1 MLSFTCAMPCGVFL
15 AWLACWLLSWKF
27 TFLFR
32 AAGLSAECL
41 GFSASLLPGEGSWF
55 LRLAWRYG
63 RCFWRRPF
71 PFTWCFPDAGG
82 NVSVSTF
89 LGWFAIL
96 EVLVLKSRDSRFSWS
111 LTLLAWCLEFWVPY
125 PVAPL
130 LRVAL
135 WFFRSSRGARG
146 ALPDIWPRASVS
158 LLVFDLPLAWS
169 LRLWGDPC
177 LGVQWLSFRV
187 RVLCPLLR
195 HVDVALQDLPCSSV
209 GGLHCPGPV
218 NARII
223 AWEIVFSLGERSGF
237 LACLGRR
244 IVCRCVPFLFVPG
257 FNVVRSS
264 ISVLLLAPDAWAR
277 GCGPWF
283 TLPSV
288 ACPVGRSHSCCRSVS
303 SL

>member
-1 MLSFTCAMPCGVFL
+1 MGLGPSSSRPVAVRPVWGWVCFGGLAGVVVHLRDALRGFPRLVGLLAALLEVYLSV
-15 AWLACWLLSWKF
+15 
-27 TFLFR
+27 R
-32 AAGLSAECL
+32 AAGLSTGCL
-41 GFSASLLPGEGSWF
+41 GFYASLLPGEGSWF

-63 RCFWRRPF
+63 RCFWRRLF
-71 PFTWCFPDAGG
+71 PYTWCFPDAGG

-96 EVLVLKSRDSRFSWS
+96 EVLVLKSRDSHFSWS

-130 LRVAL
+130 PRVAL

-146 ALPDIWPRASVS
+146 APPDIWPRASVS
-158 LLVFDLPLAWS
+158 LLAFDLPLAWS

-223 AWEIVFSLGERSGF
+223 AWEIVFSMGERSGF

-244 IVCRCVPFLFVPG
+244 IV
-257 FNVVRSS
+257 
-264 ISVLLLAPDAWAR
+264 
-277 GCGPWF
+277 
-283 TLPSV
+283 
-288 ACPVGRSHSCCRSVS
+288 
-303 SL
+303 

>member
-1 MLSFTCAMPCGVFL
+1 MLSFTCAMPGGVFL

-32 AAGLSAECL
+32 AAGLYAGCL
-41 GFSASLLPGEGSWF
+41 GFYASLLPGEGSWF

-71 PFTWCFPDAGG
+71 PYPWCFPDAGS

-96 EVLVLKSRDSRFSWS
+96 EVLVLKSRVSRFSWS
-111 LTLLAWCLEFWVPY
+111 LTLLAWCLEFWIPY

-130 LRVAL
+130 PRVTL
-135 WFFRSSRGARG
+135 WFFGSLCGARR
-146 ALPDIWPRASVS
+146 APPDIWPRASVS
-158 LLVFDLPLAWS
+158 LLAFDLLLAWS

-187 RVLCPLLR
+187 LVLCPLLR
-195 HVDVALQDLPCSSV
+195 RVDVALRDLPCSSV

-223 AWEIVFSLGERSGF
+223 AWENVFSLGWRSVF
-237 LACLGRR
+237 LAFLGRR

-257 FNVVRSS
+257 SDVVRSS
-264 ISVLLLAPDAWAR
+264 ISILLLAPDAWAR

>member
-1 MLSFTCAMPCGVFL
+1 MWYSNRRRSGSWPFFFSPCCSSPPSGVGSASAAWRVLSFTCAMPCGVFL

-32 AAGLSAECL
+32 AAGLSAGCL
-41 GFSASLLPGEGSWF
+41 GFYASLLPGEGSWF

-71 PFTWCFPDAGG
+71 PYTWCFPDAGG

-130 LRVAL
+130 PRVAL

-146 ALPDIWPRASVS
+146 APPDIWPRASVS
-158 LLVFDLPLAWS
+158 LLAFDLPLAWS

-244 IVCRCVPFLFVPG
+244 
-257 FNVVRSS
+257 VV
-264 ISVLLLAPDAWAR
+264 
-277 GCGPWF
+277 
-283 TLPSV
+283 
-288 ACPVGRSHSCCRSVS
+288 
-303 SL
+303 

>member
-1 MLSFTCAMPCGVFL
+1 MPHFPVLASGGSCVCGTLTDGEVGLGPSSSRPVAVRPRLGLGLLRRPGGCCRSPARCLAGFFL

-27 TFLFR
+27 AFLFR
-32 AAGLSAECL
+32 AAGLYAGCL
-41 GFSASLLPGEGSWF
+41 GFYASLLPGEGSCF

-71 PFTWCFPDAGG
+71 PYPWCFPDAGS

-96 EVLVLKSRDSRFSWS
+96 EVIVLKSRVSHFSWS
-111 LTLLAWCLEFWVPY
+111 LTLLAWCLEFWFPY

-130 LRVAL
+130 PRVAL
-135 WFFRSSRGARG
+135 WFFSSLCGARR
-146 ALPDIWPRASVS
+146 APPDIWPRASVS
-158 LLVFDLPLAWS
+158 LLAFALLLAWS

-195 HVDVALQDLPCSSV
+195 RVDVALRDLPCSSV

-218 NARII
+218 NVRII
-223 AWEIVFSLGERSGF
+223 AWENVFSLG
-237 LACLGRR
+237 
-244 IVCRCVPFLFVPG
+244 
-257 FNVVRSS
+257 
-264 ISVLLLAPDAWAR
+264 
-277 GCGPWF
+277 
-283 TLPSV
+283 
-288 ACPVGRSHSCCRSVS
+288 
-303 SL
+303 